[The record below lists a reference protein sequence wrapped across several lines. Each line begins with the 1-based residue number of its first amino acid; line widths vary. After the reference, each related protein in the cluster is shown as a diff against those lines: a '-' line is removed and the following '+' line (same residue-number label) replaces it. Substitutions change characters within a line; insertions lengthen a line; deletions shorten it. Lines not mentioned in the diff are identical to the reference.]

1 MNTKTELKDYLRR
14 ARSDIS
20 LRKSLLHNARFSKKM
35 FGWFVLVWA
44 LILVGTIAS
53 DGWRWLSDSGT
64 ALSGLFL
71 AVMTHDKF
79 ADRVAMLESMEEP

>member
-1 MNTKTELKDYLRR
+1 
-14 ARSDIS
+14 
-20 LRKSLLHNARFSKKM
+20 M

-64 ALSGLFL
+64 AFSGLIL
-71 AVMTHDKF
+71 SVMICDKF
-79 ADRVAMLESMEEP
+79 ADRIAMLESMEEQENQPPL